1 MSVHKISDVG
11 SEHIQPENHVHI
23 DAWFA
28 HAEESKTI
36 AVVDLDTLMVIP
48 VKRNLMADPLVIEAI
63 EDVLREERQK
73 IRPTQRFVGT
83 MGR

>member
-1 MSVHKISDVG
+1 
-11 SEHIQPENHVHI
+11 
-23 DAWFA
+23 
-28 HAEESKTI
+28 
-36 AVVDLDTLMVIP
+36 MVIP